1 MQIHICP
8 LIKELAATEMKM
20 RKSIL
25 KSLSL
30 KNLDETKKNLKQPIL

>member
-1 MQIHICP
+1 
-8 LIKELAATEMKM
+8 MKM

-30 KNLDETKKNLKQPIL
+30 KNLDETKKNLKQPILWGET